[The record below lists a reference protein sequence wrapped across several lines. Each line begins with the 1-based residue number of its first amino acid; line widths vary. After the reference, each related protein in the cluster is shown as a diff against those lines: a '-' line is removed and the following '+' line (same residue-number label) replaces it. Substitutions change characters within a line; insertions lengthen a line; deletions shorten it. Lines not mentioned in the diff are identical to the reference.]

1 MRPFPTL
8 LLALLLACS
17 VLPPFTNAA
26 PGLPDTPAA
35 RRLGELLERINAGD
49 RDSLKAY
56 ALRNFVPGMLQPEP
70 DDIVDFLVTQHT
82 SLGGYD
88 VRRVVQSAPQQITV
102 LVQGRRDTGRWLR
115 LTVGAEP
122 DPPHRVQGFFTF
134 AATAAQAAD
143 DGGPVPADSLP
154 GRLARL
160 VDGMAAE
167 GGFSGSVCLAR
178 GDQVLL
184 ERAWGEADREAHV
197 ANRPD
202 TRFGIASVGKMFTA
216 VAVAQL
222 AAEGR
227 LRFDDPASRY
237 VPGWLAPQARTVT
250 IAQLL
255 EHTSGLGD
263 FLGRLNGEGA
273 NRRYERLEDYRALA
287 AADTP
292 AFEPGTA
299 FRYSNVGYLVLG
311 AIVQEVSGEPWDRY
325 LESHVFRPAGMRATS
340 AYRPAAKGAL
350 AMGYMQDDDG
360 VWSRNEGVLEGRGSP
375 AGGSASTAG
384 DLAAFARALRS
395 GVLLPPALLDSLTE
409 PRVEMAGT
417 GRMYGR
423 GFTVSRG
430 EAPRIWGHAGGFP
443 GVGALVEVYEDRGW
457 VLAVLSNTTDG
468 ATPVGD
474 AWRDLLRRSPPGPSR

>member
-1 MRPFPTL
+1 
-8 LLALLLACS
+8 
-17 VLPPFTNAA
+17 V
-26 PGLPDTPAA
+26 
-35 RRLGELLERINAGD
+35 
-49 RDSLKAY
+49 
-56 ALRNFVPGMLQPEP
+56 
-70 DDIVDFLVTQHT
+70 
-82 SLGGYD
+82 
-88 VRRVVQSAPQQITV
+88 
-102 LVQGRRDTGRWLR
+102 
-115 LTVGAEP
+115 
-122 DPPHRVQGFFTF
+122 
-134 AATAAQAAD
+134 
-143 DGGPVPADSLP
+143 
-154 GRLARL
+154 
-160 VDGMAAE
+160 
-167 GGFSGSVCLAR
+167 
-178 GDQVLL
+178 L

-202 TRFGIASVGKMFTA
+202 TRFGIASAGKMFTA

-222 AAEGR
+222 AAQGR
-227 LRFDDPASRY
+227 LRFEDPASRY
-237 VPGWLAPQARTVT
+237 VPGWLAPQARSVT

-255 EHTSGLGD
+255 QHTSGLGD
-263 FLGRLNGEGA
+263 FLGRLNEEGA
-273 NRRYERLEDYRALA
+273 TGRYERLEDYRALA

-292 AFEPGTA
+292 AFAPGTG

-311 AIVQEVSGEPWDRY
+311 AIVQAVSGEPWGCY

-350 AMGYMQDDDG
+350 ATGYMQDEEG
-360 VWSRNEGVLEGRGSP
+360 VWRRNESVLEGRGSP

-395 GVLLPPALLDSLTE
+395 GILLEPALFDSLTE

-423 GFTVSRG
+423 GFMVSRG
-430 EAPRIWGHAGGFP
+430 DAPRIWGHAGGFP

-474 AWRDLLRRSPPGPSR
+474 AWRDLLRRSPPDPSR